1 MNLRRDLLLILL
13 VLFVSLF
20 QTSTSFPGSY
30 IHLIGDGKSIHFIG
44 DVHVSQQEGLSSSE
58 NELYLMLKK
67 LNQEVEENE
76 NKEQEEDEQ
85 SHSNSS
91 ENEEH
96 ESYERR
102 ELEVSVQSEPCEGL
116 TQKKRKK
123 EKNKKKDNKMKKRHR
138 GAVDE
143 QQVDKMKTNSS
154 IQKNLKVQLLVESYE
169 ARAETK
175 EEMEFYEREIMK
187 GGALWKLPYLL
198 KQSKLNNLQI
208 INIDNYRPESFFYLR
223 ELSNFIEQNQ
233 EEQEALNCHQL
244 IEKFVS
250 QSTTKI
256 DSKEEKMEES
266 SSASSLLHFLSRP
279 VSDLVQPILTLIQI
293 GEEES
298 NLNQKITSLRTSSN
312 STDSLTLLE
321 NLKDR
326 NMNLYEK
333 LMEYFQNLSVQW
345 KILVQEYFIGHE
357 SEQIVDF
364 LRNMEKGVRG
374 KFLDEINSIY
384 LQRVVDFEI
393 IFQILTTSSEF
404 LIIYAG

>member
-13 VLFVSLF
+13 ILFVSFF

-58 NELYLMLKK
+58 NELYLMFKK

-76 NKEQEEDEQ
+76 NKEQEENEQ

-116 TQKKRKK
+116 TQKKRK
-123 EKNKKKDNKMKKRHR
+123 NKKKDNNNKMKRHR
-138 GAVDE
+138 VDVDE

-154 IQKNLKVQLLVESYE
+154 IQKSLKVQLLVESYE
-169 ARAETK
+169 ARAKTK

-250 QSTTKI
+250 QSATKI

-279 VSDLVQPILTLIQI
+279 VSDLVQPILTLLQI

-312 STDSLTLLE
+312 STDFVNLLE
-321 NLKDR
+321 DLKDR
-326 NMNLYEK
+326 NINLYEK

-364 LRNMEKGVRG
+364 LRNMEKSVRG